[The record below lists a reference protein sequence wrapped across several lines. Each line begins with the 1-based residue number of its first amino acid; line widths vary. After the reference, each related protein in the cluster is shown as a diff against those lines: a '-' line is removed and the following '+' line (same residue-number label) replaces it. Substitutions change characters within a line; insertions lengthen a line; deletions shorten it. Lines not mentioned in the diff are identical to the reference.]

1 MTHIIMGFVVIYAM
15 HKTNMSDS
23 YIIAN
28 AILISSFGIIDK
40 LWDIKICL
48 TEIKNTIKQG

>member
-1 MTHIIMGFVVIYAM
+1 MIHIIIGFVAIYAM
-15 HKTNMSDS
+15 HKMNMSDS

-40 LWDIKICL
+40 LWDIQIRL
-48 TEIKNTIKQG
+48 TEIKDTIKR